1 MALAQLGVYLS
12 QIGRASS
19 SSFQTSLQRF
29 SSAVG
34 KEPRIFE
41 TQAAGCG
48 CHRRAKDWKGGWPE
62 LKPATLCVL

>member
-1 MALAQLGVYLS
+1 MALPQLGVYLS

-29 SSAVG
+29 HSAVG

-41 TQAAGCG
+41 TQAASCG
-48 CHRRAKDWKGGWPE
+48 CHRESKTGKEAGQS
-62 LKPATLCVL
+62 